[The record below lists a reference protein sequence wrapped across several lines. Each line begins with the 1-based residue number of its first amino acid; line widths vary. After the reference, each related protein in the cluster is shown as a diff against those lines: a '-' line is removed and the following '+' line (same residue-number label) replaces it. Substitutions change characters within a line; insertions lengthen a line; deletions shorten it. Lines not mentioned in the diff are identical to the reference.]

1 MRPYRARFGGQG
13 VFFAFQS
20 WAGCIT
26 NIFGFDF
33 RQAQAAEPYVSLTIA
48 VLAMNAALY
57 SRSRT
62 PRRQPFVDLD
72 RRLSVVRFSDQR
84 FALDAGIKPVRSF
97 AMIDGGLSHALF
109 KRRNGEFIAGM
120 GHLVN
125 SLSG

>member
-1 MRPYRARFGGQG
+1 
-13 VFFAFQS
+13 
-20 WAGCIT
+20 
-26 NIFGFDF
+26 
-33 RQAQAAEPYVSLTIA
+33 
-48 VLAMNAALY
+48 MNAALY

-84 FALDAGIKPVRSF
+84 FALDAGLKPVRSF
-97 AMIDGGLSHALF
+97 AMIDGGVSHALF
-109 KRRNGEFIAGM
+109 KRRNGDFIAGM